1 MDDVSGDLEVSRTV
15 VIPTAELTW
24 RFSRSSGPGGQ
35 SVNTTDSRVE
45 LVWDPRTTS
54 ALTAG
59 QRHRVVARLA
69 GRLGDAGIAV
79 VAAEHRSQWQN
90 RRSARL
96 RLAEIVATALAPP
109 PRRRRAT
116 RPTRGSVERRIAG
129 KRRRSE
135 VKRGRSSPPDD
146 L

>member
-1 MDDVSGDLEVSRTV
+1 MDDVAGDLVVTRTV
-15 VIPTAELTW
+15 TVPAAELQW

-45 LVWDPRTTS
+45 LVWDPRTST
-54 ALTAG
+54 ALGPG
-59 QRHRVVARLA
+59 QRSRVVARLA
-69 GRLGDAGIAV
+69 GRLSDAGLVV

-96 RLAEIVATALAPP
+96 RLADTVAAALAPP

-116 RPTRGSVERRIAG
+116 RPTRNSVERRIAA
-129 KRRRSE
+129 KRHRSQI
-135 VKRGRSSPPDD
+135 KRGRSGPGAED
-146 L
+146 